1 MQKVGMKRWMCLPG
15 NNDYKNLREEI
26 MYSRKAQD
34 KYAIFLYTT
43 VVTILGFAFQFENY
57 YLCLLPIVIIIPVCI
72 KIADYRRTIA
82 YLATYMIAFLE
93 KDEYK
98 WETDNFMFSNK
109 FPRKGLERFIHIL
122 ENYDAFI
129 LNVICTLIFVV
140 SVIYNSFN
148 CQSNI
153 CLELALSVISG
164 LTCVVV
170 FLITRTYS
178 DYQQLKASKL
188 SNWNKYKT
196 QKK

>member
-1 MQKVGMKRWMCLPG
+1 MQKVGMKRWMCLLG

-57 YLCLLPIVIIIPVCI
+57 YLCLLPIVIIIPVCM

-153 CLELALSVISG
+153 CLGLALSVISG

-188 SNWNKYKT
+188 NNWNKYKT

>member
-1 MQKVGMKRWMCLPG
+1 MFCLIE
-15 NNDYKNLREEI
+15 NKDYENLREEI

-34 KYAIFLYTT
+34 NYAIFLYTT
-43 VVTILGFAFQFENY
+43 VVTILGFAFQLQNY

-93 KDEYK
+93 KDIYK
-98 WETDNFMFSNK
+98 WETDNFKFSNK

-140 SVIYNSFN
+140 SVIHNSFN
-148 CQSNI
+148 SQSNI
-153 CLELALSVISG
+153 CLDIALSVISG
-164 LTCVVV
+164 VTCVVV
-170 FLITRTYS
+170 FLVTRTYS
-178 DYQQLKASKL
+178 DYQKLKVSKL
-188 SNWNKYKT
+188 NYWNKYQT

>member
-1 MQKVGMKRWMCLPG
+1 MQKVGMKRWMCLLG

>member
-1 MQKVGMKRWMCLPG
+1 MPG

-57 YLCLLPIVIIIPVCI
+57 YLCLLPIVIIIPICI

-164 LTCVVV
+164 LTCLVV

>member
-1 MQKVGMKRWMCLPG
+1 
-15 NNDYKNLREEI
+15 
-26 MYSRKAQD
+26 
-34 KYAIFLYTT
+34 
-43 VVTILGFAFQFENY
+43 
-57 YLCLLPIVIIIPVCI
+57 
-72 KIADYRRTIA
+72 
-82 YLATYMIAFLE
+82 MIAFLE
-93 KDEYK
+93 KDEYM
-98 WETDNFMFSNK
+98 WETDNFKFSNE
-109 FPRKGLERFIHIL
+109 FSRKGLERFIHIS
-122 ENYDAFI
+122 ENYYAFI

>member
-1 MQKVGMKRWMCLPG
+1 MQKFGMKRWMCLPG

-57 YLCLLPIVIIIPVCI
+57 YLCLLPIVIIIPICI

-164 LTCVVV
+164 LTCLVV